1 MAASEADKRM
11 ELTEHLSELRS
22 RLMRCMLYLLAG
34 SVIGYIYFKPIYS
47 FLEKPL
53 TTEIERLNKVRNNAA
68 FIENQA
74 HPNQKGVILLLPSAV
89 APGEQVSPKA
99 FNQLIDAIKYL
110 ENKPTSA
117 TQIGQVFA
125 GFTDPFLVQLKL
137 AIVVGFILVT
147 PLVIWEAAMFVT
159 PALTPQ
165 EKKPLRFL
173 MPLSILLLIFGMSVA
188 YLTLFY
194 AIGWFMSFLDSFPG
208 NPTLL
213 QNPEQYVMF
222 FFKMMAAFGI
232 TFQLPV
238 VLMGGAYLNLITSKS
253 LVKNWKWGLMLG
265 PIGALIIPSNDI
277 PSMVMIAIPLWVLYF
292 GSILLV
298 KMVEWSKARKKPV

>member
-1 MAASEADKRM
+1 MAASEIDKRM

-53 TTEIERLNKVRNNAA
+53 ITEITRLNKVRNIAA
-68 FIENQA
+68 MQGNQA
-74 HPNQKGVILLLPSAV
+74 HPAQKGVIDLLPAPIAV
-89 APGEQVSPKA
+89 GEKITPQD
-99 FNQLIDAIKYL
+99 FNRLIEAIKYL
-110 ENKPTSA
+110 ETKPASNM
-117 TQIGQVFA
+117 QVGQVFA
-125 GFTDPFLVQLKL
+125 GFTEPFLVQLKL

-159 PALTPQ
+159 PALTPH
-165 EKKPLRFL
+165 EKRPLKFL
-173 MPLSILLLIFGMSVA
+173 MPLSILLLIFGMTVA
-188 YLTLFY
+188 YFTLFF
-194 AIGWFMSFLDSFPG
+194 AIGWFMSFLDSFPD
-208 NPTLL
+208 TTVL

-253 LVKNWKWGLMLG
+253 LIKNWKWGLMLG

-298 KMVEWSKARKKPV
+298 KMVEWSKARRKPA